1 MCALCFLMRIL
12 CGNGGDCVRKE
23 VRVEPAVFGPINK
36 TKTVK
41 YCGLCF
47 VVLFFSFFQTAQEKV
62 KEV

>member
-1 MCALCFLMRIL
+1 MRIL

>member
-1 MCALCFLMRIL
+1 MRIL

-23 VRVEPAVFGPINK
+23 VRVEPAVFGPIIK

-47 VVLFFSFFQTAQEKV
+47 VVLFFFFLSECTKKGEGSLA
-62 KEV
+62 